1 MMGRSSPFLTLHP
14 SAFALCSLSPPFFPP
29 SPLSPSAPSLTP
41 PLLPLSVS
49 HPLPLS
55 SSGSLI
61 SLQALSLLLSRP
73 HCLLSI
79 RLCPPAPTA
88 PASVSGLSL
97 EKEASSARGA
107 LYSDLCPALP
117 VYEGFPHPISSFD
130 PHHSPWRGRGV
141 SAGPG
146 GGWWLVRGGVR
157 WGLGPGSPAPGWGGW
172 AGPWA
177 AGEVAPG
184 EASAFSKGA
193 HFPPTSVP
201 STVGHRALH

>member
-1 MMGRSSPFLTLHP
+1 MGASAQRWVAGEGVFSLQLPWLPHFLKITT
-14 SAFALCSLSPPFFPP
+14 CPPFWGSSLP
-29 SPLSPSAPSLTP
+29 SERSPSGRDQNTL
-41 PLLPLSVS
+41 
-49 HPLPLS
+49 
-55 SSGSLI
+55 
-61 SLQALSLLLSRP
+61 
-73 HCLLSI
+73 
-79 RLCPPAPTA
+79 APTA

-141 SAGPG
+141 PAGPG
-146 GGWWLVRGGVR
+146 GGWWLVQGGVR